1 MSTIH
6 DPDAGWRVTSGRQ
19 LLDRTLAGGSGAARA
34 LITELTP
41 VVQARVAR
49 GLMRSAA
56 RTRGRDVRQ
65 ELEDLTQ
72 EVFAALFAD
81 DARALRSWD
90 PTRGLSLENFVG
102 LVAERQVASI
112 LRSGKR
118 SPWIEDP
125 EDDRTLE
132 ESLGSIVPER
142 ILESRDLLER
152 LLDGV
157 RARLSPRGLDLFY
170 RLCVREEAV
179 ETIAEQCKMTPD
191 SIYAWRSRLR
201 RTVRDLAAELAA
213 EGDAASDVTEA
224 PRIPKREKSQ

>member
-1 MSTIH
+1 
-6 DPDAGWRVTSGRQ
+6 VTTSEQ
-19 LLDRTLAGGSGAARA
+19 ALVDRALAGAEGAARSLVA
-34 LITELTP
+34 QLTP

-49 GLMRSAA
+49 GLLRSRT

-90 PTRGLSLENFVG
+90 PSRGLSLENFVG

-118 SPWIEDP
+118 SPWTEDP
-125 EDDRTLE
+125 QDDRALE
-132 ESLGSIVPER
+132 ENVEAVLPER

-157 RARLSPRGLDLFY
+157 RTRLSPRGLDLFY

-179 ETIAEQCKMTPD
+179 EAVAQSCKMTPD

-201 RTVRDLAAELAA
+201 RLVRELAEELAA
-213 EGDAASDVTEA
+213 EERTASDVSPG
-224 PRIPKREKSQ
+224 PRIPKRERPR

>member
-1 MSTIH
+1 MRKFF
-6 DPDAGWRVTSGRQ
+6 WRKTY
-19 LLDRTLAGGSGAARA
+19 
-34 LITELTP
+34 
-41 VVQARVAR
+41 
-49 GLMRSAA
+49 RSNFT
-56 RTRGRDVRQ
+56 TRD
-65 ELEDLTQ
+65 
-72 EVFAALFAD
+72 
-81 DARALRSWD
+81 
-90 PTRGLSLENFVG
+90 
-102 LVAERQVASI
+102 I
-112 LRSGKR
+112 
-118 SPWIEDP
+118 
-125 EDDRTLE
+125 
-132 ESLGSIVPER
+132 
-142 ILESRDLLER
+142 SRDLLER